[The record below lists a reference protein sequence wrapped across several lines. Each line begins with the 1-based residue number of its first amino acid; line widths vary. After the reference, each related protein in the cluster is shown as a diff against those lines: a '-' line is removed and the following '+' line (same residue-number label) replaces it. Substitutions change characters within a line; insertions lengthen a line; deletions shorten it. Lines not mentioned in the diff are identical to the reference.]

1 MLMIATVHNQHGY
14 TVCVCLHKGIKGTS
28 HFCKIKL
35 YTVYMCVYTHIYIY
49 SLFFSRALEC
59 SFSVIIKG
67 FIHFKE
73 CLASWTA
80 EMMMPSAALSCETH
94 SNLIAE
100 ILAAVSNKEQSTRR
114 ALNSWAWCGRTMGGW
129 LIRQDWLSWR
139 DWCLLKDH
147 LFSWADQRDKN
158 HSCSSPENIFRKL
171 CRCPPP
177 KNIGHR
183 LSIFLENNT
192 HWSTSRQWS
201 ASDFIY
207 LFIFVATQRLCIWS
221 TDGWQ
226 ITQIN

>member
-1 MLMIATVHNQHGY
+1 
-14 TVCVCLHKGIKGTS
+14 
-28 HFCKIKL
+28 
-35 YTVYMCVYTHIYIY
+35 MCIHIYIY
-49 SLFFSRALEC
+49 IVYFFSRALEC

-147 LFSWADQRDKN
+147 LFSWADLRDKN

-177 KNIGHR
+177 LKI
-183 LSIFLENNT
+183 LDIVYQSFLKITPTEAPADSGL
-192 HWSTSRQWS
+192 HQIL
-201 ASDFIY
+201 FIY
-207 LFIFVATQRLCIWS
+207 LFLWLHSVYAFGQLMA
-221 TDGWQ
+221 DK
-226 ITQIN
+226 